1 MCNDEKFP
9 LGEAG
14 RDEQGAPQLAH
25 YRMFIQLQ
33 SFGNCTDISQV
44 RSALQ
49 ERSKEDQEFEAVLYE
64 DLNDPRGFAVAI
76 AHRDEN
82 YFVTRLREF
91 LQTRVFQDLT
101 PKPEYTMFGRT
112 YSIGYETDLE
122 EVLLHR
128 PRRRLFNPA
137 LPWAVWYPLRRSG
150 EFARLPKEEQRAIL
164 MEHATLGISFSKTGF
179 GSDIRLAC
187 HGMDKKDNDY
197 VIGLLGPELY
207 PLSALVEAMRRTR
220 QTSMYLESLGPFF
233 VGKAC
238 WQSAPPAPAETDDGY
253 AEEPSAHASK

>member
-1 MCNDEKFP
+1 MSDDEKFP

-14 RDEQGAPQLAH
+14 RDEKGAPRLANF
-25 YRMFIQLQ
+25 RLFIQLHA
-33 SFGNCTDISQV
+33 FGDCSDISPV
-44 RSALQ
+44 RAAMQ
-49 ERSKEDQEFEAVLYE
+49 DRVKEDPEFEAVLYE
-64 DLNDPRGFAVAI
+64 DLNDPRGFAIAV

-82 YFVTRLREF
+82 YFVARLRDF
-91 LQTRVFQDLT
+91 LQSKVFQMAT
-101 PKPEYTMFGRT
+101 PKPEFTMFGRT

-128 PRRRLFNPA
+128 PRRRLFNA
-137 LPWAVWYPLRRSG
+137 DIPWVVWYPLRRSG
-150 EFARLPKEEQRAIL
+150 EFARLPKDEQRSIL
-164 MEHATLGISFSKTGF
+164 MEHASLGISFSKTGF

-187 HGMDKKDNDY
+187 HGMDKNDNDY

-233 VGKAC
+233 VGRAC
-238 WQSAPPAPAETDDGY
+238 WQSAPPLPAETGDGY
-253 AEEPSAHASK
+253 AQETSAHAAK